1 MSADVV
7 LKMTTVLK
15 EMRIPHPTVL
25 QKGTD
30 FTYFKFKLKYLRIRV
45 NFDFRGFIFFPPS
58 FNIST
63 QQEATFASRRQKI
76 TEVCKKYKMNTGKP
90 SSEIF
95 NTILCFSKY
104 EVSTYIYVLWQYRL
118 WSYKSGDT
126 ELEIFLP
133 KNQHFW
139 QLAECWYINSQFSTF
154 YNFLWVCRF
163 LGKNISK

>member
-15 EMRIPHPTVL
+15 EMRIRHPTVL
-25 QKGTD
+25 QKWTD
-30 FTYFKFKLKYLRIRV
+30 FTYSKFKLKYLRIRV

-63 QQEATFASRRQKI
+63 QQEATFESRRQKI

-95 NTILCFSKY
+95 DTILCFSKY
-104 EVSTYIYVLWQYRL
+104 QVSIPIYNVLQ
-118 WSYKSGDT
+118 
-126 ELEIFLP
+126 IFT
-133 KNQHFW
+133 QVYF
-139 QLAECWYINSQFSTF
+139 LAGNCF
-154 YNFLWVCRF
+154 FLCF
-163 LGKNISK
+163 